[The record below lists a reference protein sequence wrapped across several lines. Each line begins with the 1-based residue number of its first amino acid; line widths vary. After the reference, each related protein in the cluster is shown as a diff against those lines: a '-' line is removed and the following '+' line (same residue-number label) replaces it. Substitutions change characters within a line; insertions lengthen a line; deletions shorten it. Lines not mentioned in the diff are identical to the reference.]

1 MSKYPKVFI
10 NRYEEPG
17 GLEKIPKQAMD
28 IQILKKVK
36 EYPTKLSIEIKKPHI
51 KGPEGETRSFRTEKI
66 TTIEN
71 IIRDL
76 STVLAYFQCEK
87 GNFNNPFGEGIDT
100 TGIDMKVN
108 DALKHLIDKIKG
120 SYWDGIREYFSD

>member
-1 MSKYPKVFI
+1 VAKYPKIFI

-28 IQILKKVK
+28 IQILKKTEK
-36 EYPTKLSIEIKKPHI
+36 FPTKLSIELKKPGI

-76 STVLAYFQCEK
+76 STVLAYFECERGK
-87 GNFNNPFGEGIDT
+87 FNDPFGDKIDAKE
-100 TGIDMKVN
+100 IDLKVN

-120 SYWDGIREYFSD
+120 SYWDGIREYFSK